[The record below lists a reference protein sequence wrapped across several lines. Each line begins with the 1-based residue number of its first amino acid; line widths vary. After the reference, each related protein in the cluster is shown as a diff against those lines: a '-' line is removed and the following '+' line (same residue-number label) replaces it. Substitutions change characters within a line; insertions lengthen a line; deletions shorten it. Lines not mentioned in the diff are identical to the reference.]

1 LFVGAKKDATVRS
14 LTESH
19 EMTSRMFSA
28 QKRGHV
34 SNASRTR
41 DAVGRHYGTGELA
54 HRIRQALQNIHS
66 GALNSAEL
74 APIDQFHVGGLAAT
88 KEMADAL
95 GLRAGA
101 TVLDIGCGLG
111 GSARFLA
118 ANYRCLVTGIDLNE
132 SFIEVA
138 RLLTQSAALDVV
150 YELMDAL
157 NLKFDDNSFDF
168 AWTQHVAMNIQNRG
182 QLYANVHRVLKPGGR
197 FAMYDVTAV
206 DKGALVF
213 PVPWARTPDIS
224 FLLTQQQM
232 GESLRDAGFAEVS
245 WIDRTAS
252 GIKWFDEQQSSPTM
266 AGSQSSLGLHLVM
279 GAEFPAMA
287 ANLGRNLKEGRAGLV
302 QVIVEKPTGDE
313 I

>member
-1 LFVGAKKDATVRS
+1 
-14 LTESH
+14 
-19 EMTSRMFSA
+19 M
-28 QKRGHV
+28 
-34 SNASRTR
+34 SNASEVRE
-41 DAVGRHYGTGELA
+41 AVGRHYGTGELA
-54 HRIRQALQNIHS
+54 HRIRQALQNAQSDTHP
-66 GALNSAEL
+66 LNAADL

-88 KEMADAL
+88 KEMAEAL

-138 RLLTQSAALDVV
+138 RLLTQSPALDVN

-157 NLKFDDNSFDF
+157 DLKLDDNSFDF
-168 AWTQHVAMNIQNRG
+168 AWTQHVAMNIRARA
-182 QLYANVHRVLKPGGR
+182 QLYAGVHRVLKPGGR

-206 DKGALVF
+206 DERPLLF
-213 PVPWARTPDIS
+213 PVPWARTPQIS
-224 FLLTQQQM
+224 FLLTELEM
-232 GESLRDAGFAEVS
+232 RESLRDAGFAEVS
-245 WIDRTAS
+245 WVDQTAS
-252 GIKWFDEQQSSPTM
+252 GTKWFDEQQSLRAMGES
-266 AGSQSSLGLHLVM
+266 SSLGLHLVM
-279 GAEFPAMA
+279 GPEFPTMA

-302 QVIVEKPTGDE
+302 QVIVEKSAGDE

>member
-1 LFVGAKKDATVRS
+1 MSNSSTVR
-14 LTESH
+14 E
-19 EMTSRMFSA
+19 
-28 QKRGHV
+28 
-34 SNASRTR
+34 
-41 DAVGRHYGTGELA
+41 AVGRHYGTGELA
-54 HRIRQALQNIHS
+54 HRIRQALENAYSETHP
-66 GALNSAEL
+66 LNAAEL

-88 KEMADAL
+88 KEMAEAL

-138 RLLTQSAALDVV
+138 RLLTQNTALDVN

-157 NLKFDDNSFDF
+157 DLSLEDNSFDF
-168 AWTQHVAMNIQNRG
+168 AWSQHVAMNIRDRA
-182 QLYANVHRVLKPGGR
+182 QLYAAVHRVIKPGGR

-206 DKGALVF
+206 DKRALVF
-213 PVPWARTPDIS
+213 PVPWARTPETS
-224 FLLTQQQM
+224 FLLTQQEM
-232 GESLRDAGFAEVS
+232 RESLRDAGFAEVS
-245 WIDRTAS
+245 WIDQTAS
-252 GIKWFDEQQSSPTM
+252 GTKWFDEQQSSRTM
-266 AGSQSSLGLHLVM
+266 GESQPSLGLHLVM
-279 GAEFPAMA
+279 GPEFPTMA

-302 QVIVEKPTGDE
+302 QVIVEKSAGDE